1 MKKSVPLVMFAL
13 AALFIVALEATRDDG
28 AFNRDTF
35 RNSANLS
42 SEEAV
47 VVGGERSASLFLP
60 SSYAQGEPVPLLLD
74 LHGYGGEGLSH
85 GTYTFM
91 QAAADLRGMAYVAPN
106 GLQDS
111 AGSRFWNAS
120 SACCNFGASQIS
132 DVEYISDLIA
142 EIASKVAI
150 DTSRVYLF
158 GHSNGHF
165 MSYKFACSTK
175 GLITAIAGLAGAMD
189 IDLTQCAKNP
199 INVLHI
205 HGTNDST
212 ILYEGGALL
221 GNSYPSAQVSVEY
234 WRQLNSCSASSEKQ
248 IDLLQSMTGDETS
261 QIEYTC
267 KKASVELWRIND
279 GIHTPNLDQG
289 FALRTIDWLLTHRK

>member
-1 MKKSVPLVMFAL
+1 MKKSVPIIMLAM
-13 AALFIVALEATRDDG
+13 AALFIVALEFTRDDG

-42 SEEAV
+42 AGEAV
-47 VVGGERSASLFLP
+47 VVGGERAASLFLP
-60 SSYAQGEPVPLLLD
+60 SSYTQDEPVPLLLD

-85 GTYTFM
+85 GMYTFM
-91 QAAADLRGMAYVAPN
+91 QSAADLRGMAYVAPN

-120 SACCNFGASQIS
+120 SACCNFGASQVS

-150 DTSRVYLF
+150 DTSRIYLF

-175 GLITAIAGLAGAMD
+175 GVVTAIAGLAGAMD

-199 INVLHI
+199 TNVLHI

-212 ILYEGGALL
+212 IQYEGGALL
-221 GNSYPSAQVSVEY
+221 GNNYPSAQTSVGY
-234 WRQLNSCSASSEKQ
+234 WAQLNACSAPTEKQ
-248 IDLLQSMTGDETS
+248 IDLVQSMVGDETS
-261 QIEYTC
+261 QFAYTC
-267 KKASVELWRIND
+267 EKGSVELWRIND
-279 GIHTPNLDQG
+279 GLHTPNLDQG
-289 FALRTIDWLLTHRK
+289 FALCTIDWFLTHRK